1 MESKNQ
7 NDNIVLS
14 FSNDEALVLLE
25 WLTRFNENEMPSLF
39 EDQAEERI
47 LFDLES
53 ILEES
58 VSDTLK
64 GDYKEILAKAREK
77 IRDEE

>member
-1 MESKNQ
+1 MESKKQ
-7 NDNIVLS
+7 NENINLS
-14 FSNDEALVLLE
+14 LSSDEALVLLE

-39 EDQAEERI
+39 EDQAEERV

-58 VSDTLK
+58 VTETLS
-64 GDYKEILAKAREK
+64 GDYKELLSQARDK

>member
-1 MESKNQ
+1 MESKKQ

-14 FSNDEALVLLE
+14 FNNDEALVLLE
-25 WLTRFNENEMPSLF
+25 WLTRFNESEIPSLF
-39 EDQAEERI
+39 EDQAEERV

-58 VSDTLK
+58 VSGTLK
-64 GDYKEILAKAREK
+64 GDYKEILEKARNK